1 MAATHLNPFKG
12 RSAPSEATNVPSLFT
27 IRLITWSRGNT
38 WVLGINFSGAL
49 SIVSHPY
56 KRVSSIGLCLEHE
69 TLLQNIRA
77 VTNWKDT
84 LLIWSCTK
92 AEAWFVVNNFTIVM
106 DGKLLVWI
114 FIIALSSSK
123 LCFVGILN
131 GNNASLWF
139 IVDNN
144 ALLSDTTLRSKHSG
158 CIATGIAHTLPG
170 SHACIRLWIIEGNTI
185 LSHTKVICARFR
197 CVDWELLVEITSYTF
212 LVLSIA
218 SFSPDRIIISI
229 T

>member
-1 MAATHLNPFKG
+1 MAATHLNPIKG
-12 RSAPSEATNVPSLFT
+12 RSAPSEATNVPFLST
-27 IRLITWSRGNT
+27 IRIITLSRGNT
-38 WVLGINFSGAL
+38 WVLVINFSGAL
-49 SIVSHPY
+49 STISFPF
-56 KRVSSIGLCLEHE
+56 KSVSSIGLCYDHE

-114 FIIALSSSK
+114 FIIALSSSN
-123 LCFVGILN
+123 LCFVAILK

-144 ALLSDTTLRSKHSG
+144 ALLSDTTLRSKHRF
-158 CIATGIAHTLPG
+158 CRAIVIAQTMTV
-170 SHACIRLWIIEGNTI
+170 S
-185 LSHTKVICARFR
+185 
-197 CVDWELLVEITSYTF
+197 
-212 LVLSIA
+212 
-218 SFSPDRIIISI
+218 
-229 T
+229 